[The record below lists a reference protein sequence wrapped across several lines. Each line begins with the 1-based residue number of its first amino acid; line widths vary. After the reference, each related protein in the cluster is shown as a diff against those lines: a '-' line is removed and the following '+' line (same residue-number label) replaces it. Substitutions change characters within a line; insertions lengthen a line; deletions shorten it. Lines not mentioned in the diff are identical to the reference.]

1 MNYKLIE
8 RDLNDTELREI
19 LNSALF
25 ISIDTETTGLN
36 PYQDKLKLIQI
47 SVSDEYFFL
56 IRVSNSSDYLN
67 LKKVLSDSSLT
78 KYFHNAIFDIRFIY
92 EFYNNDIVISNVKCT
107 KISEKLI
114 NESSNFSSLK
124 NLTKK
129 YLDVSLSKEERLSDW
144 SASKLSDKQIQYA
157 LRDVIYLS
165 RIWSFQKKEL
175 SDLNKLDIA
184 VDSFDYINTQT
195 KIERMGIDNIFS
207 Y

>member
-92 EFYNNDIVISNVKCT
+92 VDTPFLRT
-107 KISEKLI
+107 G
-114 NESSNFSSLK
+114 F
-124 NLTKK
+124 
-129 YLDVSLSKEERLSDW
+129 
-144 SASKLSDKQIQYA
+144 IQ
-157 LRDVIYLS
+157 S
-165 RIWSFQKKEL
+165 
-175 SDLNKLDIA
+175 
-184 VDSFDYINTQT
+184 
-195 KIERMGIDNIFS
+195 
-207 Y
+207 